1 MKNVILIAPP
11 AAGKGTQAEILVND
25 FGYEHISMGDLLRE
39 VMASGSALGQEIKTL
54 IDAGKLVDDELT
66 FPLIKNKLQTIEGKP
81 FISDGFPRTLNQA
94 QHFETILKE
103 LNITDYVVILLN
115 LSEEAA
121 LKRISGRLI
130 CSCGKSYNIYNDNLK
145 PKQEGI
151 CDKCGQALV
160 KRDDDNLASFQQRYE
175 IFQTNI
181 EPILDFYRQRN
192 KLQIV
197 DVDRSVAEIAGSIKE
212 IITHD

>member
-1 MKNVILIAPP
+1 M
-11 AAGKGTQAEILVND
+11 
-25 FGYEHISMGDLLRE
+25 
-39 VMASGSALGQEIKTL
+39 
-54 IDAGKLVDDELT
+54 
-66 FPLIKNKLQTIEGKP
+66 
-81 FISDGFPRTLNQA
+81 
-94 QHFETILKE
+94 
-103 LNITDYVVILLN
+103 VILLN

>member
-66 FPLIKNKLQTIEGKP
+66 FPLIKNKLQTIQGKP
-81 FISDGFPRTLNQA
+81 FISDGFPPTLNQA

-160 KRDDDNLASFQQRYE
+160 KRDDDNLTSFQQRYE